1 MPCAQ
6 FLHILSPWHFYI
18 EGILKGKEV
27 VKLIEAME
35 RLTPLLVAVVTAVT
49 PIVLAIASNG
59 KKDRAQQKED
69 GTRVGLWSVKRLL
82 ELMYDRKNLF
92 LISNVEPHGALNQI
106 YIPRRPV
113 NERSMEYMDE
123 QGIR

>member
-1 MPCAQ
+1 M
-6 FLHILSPWHFYI
+6 IKVS
-18 EGILKGKEV
+18 V
-27 VKLIEAME
+27 VAYDGEDMLLIEIE
-35 RLTPLLVAVVTAVT
+35 DDGRGYPEEVLT
-49 PIVLAIASNG
+49 AINQ
-59 KKDRAQQKED
+59 DRAQQKED